1 MRKLIF
7 LIFALCL
14 LNFKFAFAYPTSV
27 KGPVDLDI
35 SQALTIGDLAI
46 LADNRYLFVASGEIL
61 KKIDLGLMALTSDQ
75 PPELTVESGTDGNIL
90 GLAYIERD
98 GVIYAAQADGDLLKF
113 ILSNI
118 TQEPSS
124 ETIVADKS
132 LSFMAVDTSGTLT
145 VYILDDAENKLWAF
159 VPGSGSDPTSLD
171 LKQAISNQ
179 TILFS
184 VYDMVYVSATDEIY
198 LATDIGYVIY
208 ISNGIVNTAIDVD
221 STNGDDLVAVAVNG
235 DGSKVYAVNADD
247 NSIEIIKTSSHTVST
262 PITVGENT
270 FPVQSKCDIVVQQMS
285 VPSGYYYGFVS
296 GQQGITVFDATSDTL
311 IDIDTTNDAGTY
323 DPIDTTYTGYMI
335 ASTDGY
341 IYMSTGGGELAVV
354 TDRPYIT
361 ISSVTYTDS
370 TGTTTTALKPGGKV
384 TIVFSPD
391 EAGDYSVRIGGS
403 INESGT
409 LVTSGTAAA
418 AEAVTVEINYNDYS
432 TVFVEGTNTIFFFV
446 TDSDSL
452 TGRMGKDI
460 TVDAPP
466 GGVTLRS
473 TGFGNGRVYVT
484 FDRLTA
490 SDMSYY
496 NIYVDT
502 DAELV
507 KTKTDVAAQPSQP
520 SSGSTVTAS
529 ASGLTNGTTYYIAI
543 EGVDA
548 NGNVGTRSWQLA
560 DGSQASA
567 TPQVTVGPAEM
578 SGETG
583 GCTLA
588 RASEISNFKFQIPI
602 LMALLLL
609 VIALVRLSQRL
620 MRLWRR
626 QFGGRSA
633 KRDEAIQH
641 NSPHPP
647 FTRHYCVGG
656 QEKGGQGGIW
666 NDQLLIL
673 FLALCFLF
681 PVTVSAAERS
691 SQSWSAE
698 LKSGFWM
705 PTSSTT
711 EKFFD
716 KCCNIVTEISGGYL
730 YKARYGV
737 EIGVG
742 VMSQDGNARGTTT
755 GGVSQD
761 TFNLFLI
768 PMETTAVWR
777 MDYVNDQIVVP
788 YIKGGVDYVFF
799 RENTEG
805 HVTQG
810 LKTGLHAI
818 GGLQFLLEAFDSD
831 ESLAIDYSINDFYF
845 IIEARYNYVNSFGKA
860 GLNLSGLI
868 YSAGFLFEF

>member
-1 MRKLIF
+1 MKRLIL
-7 LIFALCL
+7 LIFAFCL
-14 LNFKFAFAYPTSV
+14 LNPKFALAYPTSV
-27 KGPVDLDI
+27 KAAVDLDI

-46 LADNRYLFVASGEIL
+46 LADNRYLFSASGEVL
-61 KKIDLGLMALTSDQ
+61 SKIDLGLMALTSDQ
-75 PPELTVESGTDGNIL
+75 PPDLTVESGTDGNIL

-98 GVIYAAQADGDLLKF
+98 GVIYAAQADGDLLKYV
-113 ILSNI
+113 LSNI

-124 ETIVADKS
+124 ETIAADKS
-132 LSFMAVDTSGTLT
+132 LSIMAVDTSGTLT
-145 VYILDDAENKLWAF
+145 IYILDDAQNKLWAF
-159 VPGSGSDPTSLD
+159 VPGSGSTPTSLD

-221 STNGDDLVAVAVNG
+221 STNGDDLVAVAASN

-247 NSIEIIKTSSHTVST
+247 KSIEIIKTSSHSIST

-285 VPSGYYYGFVS
+285 IPSGYYYGFVS

-370 TGTTTTALKPGGKV
+370 AGATATALKPGGKGA
-384 TIVFSPD
+384 IVFSPD
-391 EAGDYSVRIGGS
+391 EAGDYDVRIGGS
-403 INESGT
+403 IDESGT
-409 LVTSGTAAA
+409 LAASGTSAA

-452 TGRMGKDI
+452 TGRIGKDI

-496 NIYVDT
+496 NLYADT
-502 DAELV
+502 DAELI
-507 KTKTDVAAQPSQP
+507 KTKTEVAAQPSQP
-520 SSGSTVTAS
+520 ASGSTVTAN
-529 ASGLTNGTTYYIAI
+529 AGGLTNGTTYYIAV

-560 DGSQASA
+560 DGTQASA
-567 TPQVTVGPAEM
+567 VPQVTVGPAEM

-583 GCTLA
+583 GCSLTGVDRKFPPPLGERVRVRGEYLFLA
-588 RASEISNFKFQIPI
+588 
-602 LMALLLL
+602 ALLIL
-609 VIALVRLSQRL
+609 VIALA
-620 MRLWRR
+620 RR
-626 QFGGRSA
+626 PFGGRSA
-633 KRDEAIQH
+633 KCDEAIQQ
-641 NSPHPP
+641 NPP
-647 FTRHYCVGG
+647 FK
-656 QEKGGQGGIW
+656 KGGQGRIC
-666 NDQLLIL
+666 DVRSLIL
-673 FLALCFLF
+673 LLALCLIF
-681 PVTVSAAERS
+681 SAPSFSAERS

-705 PTSSTT
+705 PTNSTT

-737 EIGVG
+737 EVGVG

-755 GGVSQD
+755 EGVSQD

-768 PMETTAVWR
+768 SMETTAVWR

-788 YIKGGVDYVFF
+788 YIKGGFDYVFF

-805 HVTQG
+805 NITKG

-831 ESLAIDYSINDFYF
+831 ESLAIDYGINDFYF
-845 IIEARYNYVNSFGKA
+845 VIEARYNYVNSFGKK
-860 GLNLSGLI
+860 GLNLSGPI